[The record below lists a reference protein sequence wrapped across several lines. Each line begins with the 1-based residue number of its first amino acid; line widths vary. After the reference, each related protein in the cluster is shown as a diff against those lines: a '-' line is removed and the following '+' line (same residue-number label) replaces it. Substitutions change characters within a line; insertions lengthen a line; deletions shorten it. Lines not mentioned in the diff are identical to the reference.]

1 MKTGGGILLPETSKQ
16 QVLSRLALSI
26 LSFFLSFDSFFLSFL
41 PSFHPFY
48 FLILKD
54 RHMNLSSVVLIL
66 PLDLRKG

>member
-26 LSFFLSFDSFFLSFL
+26 LSFFLSF
-41 PSFHPFY
+41 HPFY
-48 FLILKD
+48 FLIPKD